1 MAVEMILEPA
11 FPPTVAVPK
20 AGERFSD
27 EELHARFGVPTQHG
41 IRVSGDNRCIV
52 LVHLVG
58 TDSGYT
64 NTDRGAYIL
73 YMGENSDR
81 YGLDNQKMAGGNLSL
96 RRSMKDGYT
105 VLYFLKEENVLVFR
119 SRVEYDSHEF
129 LVDMNRDGDPRVVVE
144 FKLRTVHAGK
154 MSDAAV
160 VSETGTTGPR
170 HVVAGDADL
179 EIIDSPPLTPDEI
192 AAVKDFFSA
201 GEPRTISK
209 EEFLSIVMDDKKLEE
224 RIQRLES
231 QTPREVVRD
240 DAT

>member
-1 MAVEMILEPA
+1 MILEPA

-27 EELHARFGVPTQHG
+27 EDLHTRFGVPTEHG
-41 IRVSGDNRCIV
+41 MRVNKDNRCMV

-64 NTDRGAYIL
+64 NTDRGTHIL

-81 YGLDNQKMAGGNLSL
+81 DGLDNQKMSGGNLSL

-105 VLYFLKEENVLVFR
+105 VLYFVKEEDVLVFR
-119 SRVEYDSHEF
+119 SRVEYVSHEF
-129 LVDMNRDGDPRVVVE
+129 LVDMNRDGDPRVIVE
-144 FKLRTVHAGK
+144 FKLRTVHAGR
-154 MSDAAV
+154 MSDRTVAP
-160 VSETGTTGPR
+160 ETGAEGPR
-170 HVVAGDADL
+170 HVVAGEEDF

-192 AAVKDFFSA
+192 AAVKDFLA
-201 GEPRTISK
+201 ADKPHTISA

-224 RIQRLES
+224 RIQRSES
-231 QTPREVVRD
+231 RIAREVVRD
-240 DAT
+240 DAG